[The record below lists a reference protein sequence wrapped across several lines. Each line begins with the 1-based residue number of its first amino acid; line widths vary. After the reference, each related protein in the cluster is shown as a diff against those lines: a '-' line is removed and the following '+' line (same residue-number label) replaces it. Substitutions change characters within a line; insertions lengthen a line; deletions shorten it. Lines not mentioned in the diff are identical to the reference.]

1 MRQLVLTYV
10 PRVVLTLTAVD
21 ETACTDVC
29 TVCGTYID
37 CVWYYVPRVVLTL
50 TAVDETACTDVCTAC
65 GTYIDCG
72 R

>member
-29 TVCGTYID
+29 TAL
-37 CVWYYVPRVVLTL
+37 VLTL
-50 TAVDETACTDVCTAC
+50 TAVDETACTDICTAC